1 MDEKILRQIMTQLTV
16 SVPVAG
22 KALGEL
28 CKNTSYAVA
37 AKTGKIGG
45 CPVMTVAGKRRVA
58 TTHIRRQLG
67 PRRRRNPRD
76 PCTPQT
82 RTAALVTRR
91 LGRD

>member
-45 CPVMTVAGKRRVA
+45 LSRDDGGRKTAGCDDPYSA
-58 TTHIRRQLG
+58 TAG
-67 PRRRRNPRD
+67 PS
-76 PCTPQT
+76 
-82 RTAALVTRR
+82 TAAKPA
-91 LGRD
+91 